1 MLMFLALYLQLTEV
15 SLALQNSKVSS
26 DDKKQLEELQL
37 NLIQLLE
44 LSLDQLK
51 HLQEQENVGSKNNV
65 DSGEDDLDRQM
76 ALFQVAS

>member
-1 MLMFLALYLQLTEV
+1 MFLALYLQLTEV

-65 DSGEDDLDRQM
+65 DCREDYLDRQM